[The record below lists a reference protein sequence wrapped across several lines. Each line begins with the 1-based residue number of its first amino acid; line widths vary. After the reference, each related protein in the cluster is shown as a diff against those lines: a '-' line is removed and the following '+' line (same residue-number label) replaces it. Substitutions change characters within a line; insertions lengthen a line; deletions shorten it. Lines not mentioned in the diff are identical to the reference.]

1 MFIPLLE
8 TIVIPRCYKP
18 SGFNHVSAELHHF
31 CDASQSGYGQCSC
44 VRLVNADGQVHCS
57 LVIGKSRVT
66 PAKSV
71 TIPRLELT
79 AATVSVKISRMLER
93 EMQYENL
100 TSTYWTDS
108 KAVLGYINNEAR
120 RFHTYVANRV
130 QLIRDSSDT
139 AAWNYIESE
148 TNPADDASRGLDCS
162 SVVSQ
167 HRWFDGPSF
176 LWKSRDHWPSQSA
189 LEPLSQCDPEVKKR
203 VTVCVIHTVASV
215 SKTVDK
221 LLSYRSS
228 WYKLKRNV
236 AWILVVIKQL
246 YQIVKRL
253 QLGDMN
259 EKLTVDELLA
269 AEVAI
274 LRYIQRHEFR
284 DELVALRAQR
294 NVSKS
299 SSIYR
304 LSPVLID
311 ELLCIEGRLRNSD
324 LPATRKHQIILPK
337 KHHVTTLIIQHYHQ
351 QSCHAGKEFVLSL
364 VREKYW
370 IICGRQTVRRCV
382 TCQRCH
388 GQPVVQKMADLPRQ
402 RVTADKPPFSSTG
415 VDFFGTFLVS

>member
-1 MFIPLLE
+1 MLRKNFYVDDMLKSVADISTAKTLACAVQQICAKGGFHLTKFVSNSQEVLASIAESDRAKNTVNVNLSQTTVPFERALGVYWCVENDTLGFRIILKDRPLTRRGVLSTISSIYDPLGLVAPFLLKGKRLLQHLCNIHLDWDQQIEGEERAVWEQWRTCLPLLE

-31 CDASQSGYGQCSC
+31 CDASQSGYGQCSY

-79 AATVSVKISRMLER
+79 AATVSVRISRMLER

-176 LWKSRDHWPSQSA
+176 LWKSRDHWHSQSA

-203 VTVCVIHTVASV
+203 VTVCV
-215 SKTVDK
+215 
-221 LLSYRSS
+221 L
-228 WYKLKRNV
+228 
-236 AWILVVIKQL
+236 
-246 YQIVKRL
+246 
-253 QLGDMN
+253 
-259 EKLTVDELLA
+259 
-269 AEVAI
+269 
-274 LRYIQRHEFR
+274 YIQ
-284 DELVALRAQR
+284 LP
-294 NVSKS
+294 VSV
-299 SSIYR
+299 R
-304 LSPVLID
+304 QLIN
-311 ELLCIEGRLRNSD
+311 C
-324 LPATRKHQIILPK
+324 
-337 KHHVTTLIIQHYHQ
+337 
-351 QSCHAGKEFVLSL
+351 
-364 VREKYW
+364 
-370 IICGRQTVRRCV
+370 
-382 TCQRCH
+382 
-388 GQPVVQKMADLPRQ
+388 
-402 RVTADKPPFSSTG
+402 
-415 VDFFGTFLVS
+415 